1 MTLPELAS
9 HLRATRGVHHKLDI
23 QHAQRFLGDG
33 ASAIPLGD
41 DCAAIPDGDGHL
53 LFAIEGLLGEFVTA
67 EPWFAGYCAVMVNV
81 SDIYS
86 MGGRPIAIVDAL
98 WTSDAARPQ
107 KIFQG
112 ITEAAGK
119 YGVPIVGGHTNV
131 RATADNLAA
140 SILGRAGKHL
150 LTSFD
155 AHPGDAL
162 VAAIDLRGEWFG
174 NYPYWNASTMADGP
188 RLRADLEILPALAEA
203 NLCCAA
209 KDISMGGL
217 IGTAA
222 MLCECSGVGAR
233 IDISAIPRPDHAPI
247 EKWLVSFP
255 SFGFL
260 LAIAPALASEVCH
273 RFAARGIAAAEIGSC
288 DDSGVVSL
296 TDGGKTPAEFW
307 NVRQEPFIGFGPTR
321 ASGAAYSGR
330 SCR

>member
-1 MTLPELAS
+1 MTPVELAA

-23 QHAQRFLGDG
+23 QHAHRLLGDTT
-33 ASAIPLGD
+33 SNVPLGD

-98 WTSDAARPQ
+98 WTSDTTKPHEIFAGMTDAA
-107 KIFQG
+107 
-112 ITEAAGK
+112 TK

-140 SILGRAGKHL
+140 AILGRAGKHL

-162 VAAIDLRGEWFG
+162 IAAIDLRGEWFG
-174 NYPYWNASTMADGP
+174 NYPYWNASTTADAQ

-203 NLCCAA
+203 NLCSAA

-217 IGTAA
+217 IGTTA
-222 MLCECSGVGAR
+222 MLCECSGIGAQ
-233 IDISAIPRPDHAPI
+233 IDIQSIPSPDHVPL

-260 LAIAPALASEVCH
+260 LAVTPALAPEVCH
-273 RFAARGIAAAEIGSC
+273 RFNARGIAAAEIGRC
-288 DDSGVVSL
+288 DDSGIVSL
-296 TDGGKTPAEFW
+296 SDGENTRAEFW
-307 NVRQEPFIGFGPTR
+307 NLRKEPFIGFAP
-321 ASGAAYSGR
+321 APVKAKK
-330 SCR
+330 